1 MAINFDALPQ
11 EKPAGA
17 IIPKGQYKATIEKA
31 EMKQPKDTSKPPYL
45 NMLFALTDKESG
57 APVGKLYDML
67 SESESTYVM
76 YKIGRFLKALELN
89 LGATFELKDLAK
101 LITGK
106 ELLVDVM
113 VDEKSEPNRSVVD
126 IFSGEVFYPVNGAAT
141 PQTAIDD
148 TPFATDAADPTTPT
162 VEY

>member
-17 IIPKGQYKATIEKA
+17 IIPKGQYKAIIEKA
-31 EMKQPKDTSKPPYL
+31 EMKQGKDASKPPYL
-45 NMLFALTDKESG
+45 NLLFALSDKESG
-57 APVGKLYDML
+57 APAGKLYDIL

-76 YKIGRFLKALELN
+76 YKIGRFLKALSLN

-101 LITGK
+101 LVTGK

-113 VDEKSEPNRSVVD
+113 VDEKTEPNRSIVD
-126 IFSGEVFYPVNGAAT
+126 IFSGEIYYPINGAET

-148 TPFATDAADPTTPT
+148 TPFTTDDVTPAPT